1 LKVIPVLDILD
12 GVAVHAVG
20 GRRKEYK
27 PLESSLCK
35 SADALEVAKA
45 FRKLGFGGLYVAD
58 LNAIMDS
65 GTNLGVVEEIA
76 RKTGLQLMVDAGVD
90 DAVKARRVL
99 DSGASQVIIG
109 TETLTDASFVERAL
123 LSLGTDKVI
132 VSFDMKNGQLLQRF
146 GPEESYDPTEILRE
160 FENMGL
166 GQVILLDLARV
177 GSEEGVDLSFLK
189 NVMRQVSLKVLVGG
203 GVRNSDELS
212 KLNEIGVSGALL
224 ATALHSGRIT
234 VREIVEAGLTL

>member
-1 LKVIPVLDILD
+1 MKVIPVLDILD

-146 GPEESYDPTEILRE
+146 GLEESYDPIEILRE

-177 GSEEGVDLSFLK
+177 GSEEGVDLPFLK
-189 NVMRQVSLKVLVGG
+189 KVLRQVSLKVFVGG
-203 GVRNSDELS
+203 GVRNLDELS
-212 KLNEIGVSGALL
+212 RLNEIGVSGALL

>member
-12 GVAVHAVG
+12 GVAVHAVR

-27 PLESSLCK
+27 PLESSLCM

-76 RKTGLQLMVDAGVD
+76 RKTRLQLMVDAGVG

-109 TETLTDASFVERAL
+109 TETLIDASFVGRAL

-146 GPEESYDPTEILRE
+146 GLEESYDPIEILRE

-177 GSEEGVDLSFLK
+177 GSEEGVDLPFLK
-189 NVMRQVSLKVLVGG
+189 KVLRQVSLKVFVGG
-203 GVRNSDELS
+203 GVRNLDELS
-212 KLNEIGVSGALL
+212 RLNEIGVSGALL